1 MDNYENGPQTT
12 PTPDEEIVFD
22 EALTL
27 EPEDELEGL
36 ETLEEV
42 PSYVPPM
49 PKIAPTTPP
58 QSNAANTTPP
68 RPRMTYAAPP
78 IAPPVYQGY
87 AYPPQSQR
95 SYTPGP
101 GVPYPG
107 PARPVYQPPVYQSAP
122 PRPADPPVKPPV
134 TPPPAPPSAEGPKR
148 SGSKIGK
155 QILCAG
161 LVVTLVLSSCGITAA
176 LINSYWKKQNELQT
190 LALND
195 KIRVLQEQIDK
206 DENEQNGTSSSGT
219 PNVTPDGSLTPA
231 QVYAQNVTSVVA
243 IEGTGNYS
251 ASSGSG
257 FVLTEDGY
265 IVSNHHVV
273 EGSTKLTV
281 VFSDGTQYDA
291 ELVGSDA
298 SNDIAVLKIEAT
310 DLRPAAIGSS
320 DALIV
325 GDQVVAIGNPLG
337 ELASTLTVG
346 YVSAKDRIITTE
358 GARINMIQ
366 TDAAI
371 NPGNSGGPLFNMK
384 GEVVG
389 ITTAKYSGTTSSG
402 ASIEGIGFAIPMD
415 DVYDMISDLREF
427 GYVTGAFLG
436 VTVSDVPQQD
446 VELYGLPIGVLIHEV
461 ISGSCSQA
469 AGLHPQDIIVE
480 LGGYKIENMNDL
492 TRALRHFKAGDEI
505 SVIVYRHSQGGQMT
519 FSVIL
524 DEKSAPE
531 QDTDDTS
538 DSASDTNDDADD
550 WFEHFFG

>member
-1 MDNYENGPQTT
+1 MENYENGPQTT
-12 PTPDEEIVFD
+12 PTPDEEPVFD
-22 EALTL
+22 EAIALD
-27 EPEDELEGL
+27 PEEKLEGLEAL
-36 ETLEEV
+36 ETLEEA

-49 PKIAPTTPP
+49 PKIGATTPP
-58 QSNAANTTPP
+58 PQPSAPYTAPHQP
-68 RPRMTYAAPP
+68 RPTYAVPP
-78 IAPPVYQGY
+78 MYQGY
-87 AYPPQSQR
+87 AYPPQGQR
-95 SYTPGP
+95 VYAPGP
-101 GVPYPG
+101 GVPYPSA
-107 PARPVYQPPVYQSAP
+107 ARPVYQPPVYQSAP
-122 PRPADPPVKPPV
+122 PRPATPPVKPPV
-134 TPPPAPPSAEGPKR
+134 TPPPAPPSAEGPKK
-148 SGSKIGK
+148 SDSKIGK
-155 QILCAG
+155 QLLCAG
-161 LVVTLVLSSCGITAA
+161 LVVALVLGSCGITAA
-176 LINSYWKKQNELQT
+176 LINSHWKKQNELQS

-195 KIRVLQEQIDK
+195 KIRVLQEQIDEDK
-206 DENEQNGTSSSGT
+206 NENEGTSSSGT

-243 IEGTGNYS
+243 IEGSNAHS

-273 EGSTKLTV
+273 EDSTTLKV
-281 VFSDGTQYDA
+281 IFSDGTQYDA
-291 ELVGSDA
+291 ELVGSDS
-298 SNDIAVLKIEAT
+298 SNDIAVLKIDAQ

-358 GARINMIQ
+358 GTRLNMIQ

-415 DVYDMISDLREF
+415 DVYDMIGDLREH

-446 VELYGLPIGVLIHEV
+446 VELYGLPTGVLIHEV

-480 LGGYKIENMNDL
+480 LGGYEISNMNDL
-492 TRALRHFKAGDEI
+492 TRALRHFQAGDEI
-505 SVIVYRHSQGGQMT
+505 SVIVYRHSEGGQLT
-519 FSVIL
+519 FSVTL
-524 DEKSAPE
+524 DEKPAPGE
-531 QDTDDTS
+531 DTGDTS
-538 DSASDTNDDADD
+538 DGSSGSTNDADD
-550 WFEHFFG
+550 WFDHFFG